1 MAFAT
6 VSSVS
11 RSGMK
16 TGLRIRRATNLTILL
31 FVFFLPLHFHA
42 VTAGP
47 AQITHECSCLHGT
60 RTQVGITAAAGLW
73 ATALLFVLHLSFE
86 SQIASQTQISFQ
98 SIRAPPV
105 S

>member
-1 MAFAT
+1 MT
-6 VSSVS
+6 LVSFSVVS

-16 TGLRIRRATNLTILL
+16 AGLRIRRAINLTILL

-42 VTAGP
+42 VTAGA
-47 AQITHECSCLHGT
+47 AQITHECGCLHGT

-73 ATALLFVLHLSFE
+73 ATSLFFVLHESFE
-86 SQIASQTQISFQ
+86 SQIASHTLTSFQ

>member
-1 MAFAT
+1 MRT
-6 VSSVS
+6 E
-11 RSGMK
+11 
-16 TGLRIRRATNLTILL
+16 LRIRRAINLTILL

-42 VTAGP
+42 ITAGA
-47 AQITHECSCLHGT
+47 AQITHECSCLHGS

-73 ATALLFVLHLSFE
+73 ATSLSFFLHGSFE
-86 SQIASQTQISFQ
+86 SQIASHTLISFQ

>member
-1 MAFAT
+1 
-6 VSSVS
+6 VSTPGIKS
-11 RSGMK
+11 
-16 TGLRIRRATNLTILL
+16 GLRIRRATNLTILL

-42 VTAGP
+42 VTAGA
-47 AQITHECSCLHGT
+47 AQITHECSCVHGT

-73 ATALLFVLHLSFE
+73 ATSLGFVLLRSFE